1 MDSLEKAKSEMGAI
15 ESFFSNLPG
24 IEGYREKEMRRS
36 ADKQFRDSLARRL
49 EARRRKLTALQNDLL
64 TGGGILY
71 MDDMER
77 VVGRLQLLIDR
88 IKTASYGYGPFFDIE
103 RVKEDDLDRLA
114 EFDRGLAAELPRL
127 DEAIGGLE
135 TAVGSNQG
143 LREAIAAT
151 GVVLSDL
158 NEKFGQRQDVIRG
171 VQTD

>member
-1 MDSLEKAKSEMGAI
+1 MDKAKSEMGSI

-24 IEGYREKEMRRS
+24 IQGYREKEMRRS

-49 EARRRKLTALQNDLL
+49 EVRRRKLTALQNDLL
-64 TGGGILY
+64 TSGGILY

-114 EFDRGLAAELPRL
+114 EFDRSIAAELPGL

-135 TAVGSNQG
+135 TAVGTNQG
-143 LREAIAAT
+143 VKEAVTAA
-151 GVVLSDL
+151 GGVLSDL
-158 NEKFGQRQDVIRG
+158 NEKFSQRQDVIRG
-171 VQTD
+171 VQTG

>member
-1 MDSLEKAKSEMGAI
+1 MDQLDKAKSEMGAI
-15 ESFFSNLPG
+15 ESFFTNLPG
-24 IEGYREKEMRRS
+24 IAGYREKEMRRS
-36 ADKQFRDSLARRL
+36 ADKQLRDSLARRL
-49 EARRRKLTALQNDLL
+49 EARRRKVTALQNDLL

-88 IKTASYGYGPFFDIE
+88 VKTASYGYGPFFDVE

-114 EFDRGLAAELPRL
+114 EFDRAIAADLPRL

-135 TAVGSNQG
+135 TAVGANEGVQQ
-143 LREAIAAT
+143 AITAT
-151 GVVLSDL
+151 GDVLTDL

-171 VQTD
+171 VQS

>member
-1 MDSLEKAKSEMGAI
+1 MDQLDKAKAEMGSV
-15 ESFFSNLPG
+15 ESFFTNLPG
-24 IEGYREKEMRRS
+24 IAGYREKEMRRS
-36 ADKQFRDSLARRL
+36 VDKQFRDSLARRL
-49 EARRRKLTALQNDLL
+49 EARRRKVTALQNDLL

-88 IKTASYGYGPFFDIE
+88 IKTASYGYGPFFDVE

-114 EFDRGLAAELPRL
+114 EFDRGLAAELPQL
-127 DEAIGGLE
+127 DEAIGKLE
-135 TAVGSNQG
+135 TAVGSNEG

-171 VQTD
+171 VQ

>member
-1 MDSLEKAKSEMGAI
+1 MGPL

-24 IEGYREKEMRRS
+24 IAGYREKEMRRNV
-36 ADKQFRDSLARRL
+36 DKQFRDSLARRL
-49 EARRRKLTALQNDLL
+49 EARRRKVTGLQNELL

-88 IKTASYGYGPFFDIE
+88 VKTASYGYGPFFDVE

-114 EFDRGLAAELPRL
+114 QFDQAIAGELPRL

-135 TAVGSNQG
+135 TAVGSNEG
-143 LREAIAAT
+143 VKEAIGAT
-151 GVVLSDL
+151 GAVL
-158 NEKFGQRQDVIRG
+158 NELNETFSQRQDVIRG
-171 VQTD
+171 VQTQ